1 MQIEDT
7 DGCQA
12 GQTEEHFITEMG
24 KHRKKDF
31 EEGIKEINLTDFL
44 SE

>member
-1 MQIEDT
+1 MQIEGA

-12 GQTEEHFITEMG
+12 GQTEECSVTEMG

-31 EEGIKEINLTDFL
+31 EGGIKEINLT
-44 SE
+44 